1 MKNFFSTIHINHKN
15 AWNKENLLSLLF
27 GVILFVIALILQKF
41 ANDYLLSLKGV
52 VVDDLILK
60 NIPVIDLDFFIVQG
74 ALILTAVIVILFL
87 IKPKYLFFGLK
98 ALAMFI
104 IVRSFFIV
112 LTHLGTM
119 PSQIVLDKN
128 SIGFN
133 LYNMIF
139 NSSNDFFFSGHTGLP
154 FLMALIFW
162 PEKFWRYFFIGTSII
177 LGASV
182 LLTHFHYSIDV
193 FAAPFITYTLFVATK
208 YFFKKDFAITQEVQ
222 NTN

>member
-1 MKNFFSTIHINHKN
+1 MKKFFRTIHFNHQKI
-15 AWNKENLLSLLF
+15 WNKENLLSLLF
-27 GVILFVIALILQKF
+27 GVMLFVIALILQKF

-60 NIPVIDLDFFIVQG
+60 NIPVVDLDFFIVQG
-74 ALILTAVIVILFL
+74 ALILAAVIIILFL
-87 IKPKYLFFGLK
+87 AKPKYLFFGLK

-104 IVRSFFIV
+104 IIRSFFIV

-119 PSQIVLDKN
+119 PTQIVLDKN

-133 LYNMIF
+133 LYNMLF

-154 FLMALIFW
+154 YLMALIFW
-162 PEKFWRYFFIGTSII
+162 PEKFWRYTFIGTSI
-177 LGASV
+177 LFGASV

-193 FAAPFITYTLFVATK
+193 FAAPFITYSLFILTK
-208 YFFKKDFAITQEVQ
+208 HIFVKDFDLTQK
-222 NTN
+222 